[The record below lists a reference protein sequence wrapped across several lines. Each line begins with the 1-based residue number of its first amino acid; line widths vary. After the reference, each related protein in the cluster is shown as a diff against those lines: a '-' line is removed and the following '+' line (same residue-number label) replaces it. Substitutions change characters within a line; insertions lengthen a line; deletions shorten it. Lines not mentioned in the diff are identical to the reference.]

1 MVGDGFSKDELSSD
15 ELAKFLNEVEDDD
28 QEYSESLE
36 ESIRRIQDEEI
47 LQNGLLPEEMMEDR
61 AWGNSVRAERNAD
74 GTFKRDAA
82 GRVVYS
88 MRPVTYTEKRA
99 EWDHAKA
106 IWDEAKKSK
115 RLEMKQ
121 RKLEIQREALNS
133 NFINIYSKLENEHKR
148 LLIELLTQE
157 YSKIMI
163 RSEKFIN
170 KRIEA
175 LLKPYIPPILKMCKA
190 RFPDAMI
197 QNPGFMYVAS
207 KEYGEGKMIW
217 VTPNIPYYFTQGTEM
232 QVLRENEEKF
242 LYTIDKTVVQFHN
255 SRETLAKREMQYA
268 MKLRYVTTFYE
279 LVQKNPFWY
288 DTLAQELRKRAENK
302 NS

>member
-1 MVGDGFSKDELSSD
+1 MVGEGFSKDELSSD

-47 LQNGLLPEEMMEDR
+47 LQNGLLPEEMMDDK

-74 GTFKRDAA
+74 GTYKRDAA

-88 MRPVTYTEKRA
+88 MRPVTYSEKRE
-99 EWDHAKA
+99 EWNHAKA
-106 IWDEAKKSK
+106 VWDEAKKNK

-121 RKLEIQREALNS
+121 RKLEIQREAINS
-133 NFINIYSKLENEHKR
+133 TFINIYSKMSNDNKR

-175 LLKPYIPPILKMCKA
+175 LLKPYIPHILKMCKA
-190 RFPDAMI
+190 RFPEAMI

-217 VTPNIPYYFTQGTEM
+217 VTPNIPYYFAQGTEM

-242 LYTIDKTVVQFHN
+242 LYAIDKAVVQFHK
-255 SRETLAKREMQYA
+255 SRETLAEREMRYA
-268 MKLRYVTTFYE
+268 MKLRSVTTFYE

-288 DTLAQELRKRAENK
+288 DTLIQELRKRAEN
-302 NS
+302 S